1 MIMIE
6 SAKVMINSSWIKNRW
21 LILLMVLWSLFPTLR
36 VLILGVDSSKNVLEL
51 MFSNI
56 PELFFIF
63 IVYLYKDD
71 IIRNITSNKKNKLGF
86 IIYIIIVLSGIVV
99 GYIENGGQI
108 LPIIYGYKL
117 TYLPLLVLFFPLN
130 NSEIIK
136 DNMDKIFSYFVYYT
150 ILSLVFHFLF
160 NDFEKKVIIESGHLV
175 PEYFIMRTGGFL
187 LTPVPFSIIVS
198 FSIIYFFVK
207 LISEKQQVLHWLYLI
222 ILFLGLNYS
231 VSRIGLLG
239 VQIIIIYV
247 SLRTKNIFIFKGIL
261 VLMLFYLVSI
271 IVFNEHKKFFSWLF
285 FSTKQT
291 VSLNKN
297 VKRSNLWISTFNE
310 LKENYLLGYGIGSA
324 GAGAIKFFKDNPQ
337 KASINSTD
345 CWYLK
350 IFNEL
355 GIINALLLFVFIF
368 LMIFKDLFKED
379 FVFSSSIF
387 LLVFISAIFNNIL
400 DFFPLNVLIYFI
412 LKNPINYKML

>member
-1 MIMIE
+1 MIE
-6 SAKVMINSSWIKNRW
+6 SAKVIINSSWIKNRW
-21 LILLMVLWSLFPTLR
+21 LMLLMVLWSLFPTLR

-71 IIRNITSNKKNKLGF
+71 IVRNIRSNKKNKLGF
-86 IIYIIIVLSGIVV
+86 IIYIIIILSGIVV
-99 GYIENGGQI
+99 GYIKNEGQV

-117 TYLPLLVLFFPLN
+117 TYLPLLVLFFPLS

-136 DNMDKIFSYFVYYT
+136 DNIDKIFSYFVYYT

-160 NDFEKKVIIESGHLV
+160 NDFEKRVMIESGHLV

-207 LISEKQQVLHWLYLI
+207 LINEKQQLLHWLYLI
-222 ILFLGLNYS
+222 ILFLGLDYS

-247 SLRTKNIFIFKGIL
+247 SLRTKNIFKGIL
-261 VLMLFYLVSI
+261 VLMLFYLVNI

-297 VKRSNLWISTFNE
+297 VKRSSLWISTFNE

-324 GAGAIKFFKDNPQ
+324 GAGAIKFFKDNPK

-355 GIINALLLFVFIF
+355 GIINALLLFVFMF
-368 LMIFKDLFKED
+368 LMISKDLFKED

-412 LKNPINYKML
+412 LKNPIKYKML

>member
-36 VLILGVDSSKNVLEL
+36 VLTLGVDSSKSVLEL

-71 IIRNITSNKKNKLGF
+71 IVKNIISNKKSKLGF
-86 IIYIIIVLSGIVV
+86 IIYIIIILSGIVV
-99 GYIENGGQI
+99 GYIKNGGQI

-136 DNMDKIFSYFVYYT
+136 NNIDKIFSYFVYYT

-207 LISEKQQVLHWLYLI
+207 LINEKQQLLHWLYLI
-222 ILFLGLNYS
+222 ILFLGLDYS

-247 SLRTKNIFIFKGIL
+247 SLRTKNIFKGIL

-271 IVFNEHKKFFSWLF
+271 IVFNEHKNFFSWLF
-285 FSTKQT
+285 FSTEQT
-291 VSLNKN
+291 IFLNKN
-297 VKRSNLWISTFNE
+297 VKRSNLWISAFNE

-368 LMIFKDLFKED
+368 LMIPKDLFKRD

-387 LLVFISAIFNNIL
+387 LFVFISAIFNNIL

-412 LKNPINYKML
+412 LKNPINYKMS